1 MTSPP
6 SPAPARA
13 PLGGDAGPTLT
24 IDLDAIAA
32 NWHALGARHPG
43 GAVAAVVKA
52 DAYGLGAARVAPR
65 LLAEGC
71 RHFFTAH
78 LDEALALRPLL
89 PGATL
94 AVLNG
99 LWPGQEEEFAAR
111 GIVPV
116 LGSLAEVLAWSA
128 RARALGR
135 RLPALLHVDTGMNR
149 LGLPPD
155 ELDRLADDPAALEGL
170 DVLYAMTHLTAAE
183 VPDDPANA
191 AQLARFDKA
200 CARLPPLPRSL
211 ANSSGLFLGPGYGS
225 DLARP
230 GAALYGINPT
240 PGRPNPMRDTVR
252 LTAPVLQLRDVP
264 AGAGV
269 GYGGT
274 WTAPRPSRIATVSV
288 GYADGWLRS
297 LSNRATAFFDGAP
310 VPLVGR
316 VSMDLAT
323 FDATDH
329 PGLRPGIPLDLI
341 GPHMP
346 PDAVAARAGTNGYE
360 VLTSLGRR
368 YRRVYRGT

>member
-1 MTSPP
+1 MTESP
-6 SPAPARA
+6 SPARPGDGA
-13 PLGGDAGPTLT
+13 GGSGPTLA
-24 IDLDAIAA
+24 IDLDAVAA
-32 NWHALGARHPG
+32 NWRTLREHHPSG
-43 GAVAAVVKA
+43 PVAAVVKA

-89 PGATL
+89 PGAL
-94 AVLNG
+94 LCVLNG
-99 LWPGQEEEFAAR
+99 LWPGQDAEFAAR
-111 GIVPV
+111 GVVPV
-116 LGSLAEVLAWSA
+116 LGSLAELAAWSA

-155 ELDRLADDPAALEGL
+155 EVDRLAAEPAALDGV
-170 DVLYAMTHLTAAE
+170 DVLYVMTHLVAAE
-183 VPDDPANA
+183 DPDDPANA
-191 AQLARFDKA
+191 AQLARFRDA

-211 ANSSGLFLGPGYGS
+211 ANSSGLFLGPEYGS

-240 PGRPNPMRDTVR
+240 PGRPNPMRDAVR

-264 AGAGV
+264 AGARV
-269 GYGGT
+269 GYNGT

-288 GYADGWLRS
+288 GYADGFPRS

-329 PGLRPGIPLDLI
+329 PGLRPGARLELI
-341 GPHMP
+341 GPHVP

-368 YRRVYRGT
+368 YRRVYGGA